1 MKVAFLMENIASSG
15 GTERVTTLIANKLAQ
30 RGHDVILISLIK
42 GDSFFELE
50 KSIKTIY
57 IEEKQIHYISFLK
70 ELFYTRRIVTKIK
83 PDILINV
90 GTNLSLFTFSISRCR
105 IKVITWEH
113 FIYERNFTALRL
125 KIGLWLAKRYTD
137 RVVLLSKIEA
147 SKWNFQKSIT
157 INNPR
162 SFTTKILPDYLSKKA
177 IAVGHLNYN
186 KGFDLLIRA
195 WAKVIK
201 RHPDAI
207 LNIYGQGEEEES
219 LNLLIKELDL
229 RHCIKIRKPIKN
241 IINAYLSSSIFLMSS
256 RSENQ
261 PMVLLEAMSCGLP
274 VVAFDCPTGPGEIL
288 ANGNDGILISIDD
301 IDQYAE
307 AIISFLDDKEKRI
320 KYGTQG
326 RINVEKYDTD
336 KIVNQWESLF
346 DEIKLCK

>member
-70 ELFYTRRIVTKIK
+70 ELYHTRKIVTKIK

-90 GTNLSLFTFSISRCR
+90 GTNLSLFTFSISRCK

-125 KIGLWLAKRYTD
+125 KIGLWLAKKYTD
-137 RVVLLSKIEA
+137 KVVLLSKKEA
-147 SKWNFQKSIT
+147 SKWNFKKSII

-162 SFTTKILPDYLSKKA
+162 SFTTTLLPDYSSKRA
-177 IAVGHLNYN
+177 IAVGQLNYN
-186 KGFDLLIRA
+186 KGFDLLIKA
-195 WAKVIK
+195 WAKVVK
-201 RHPDAI
+201 KHPDAI

-219 LNLLIKELDL
+219 LNSLIRESNLQ
-229 RHCIKIRKPIKN
+229 HYVNIRKPTKSIL
-241 IINAYLSSSIFLMSS
+241 NAYLNSSIFLMSS

-261 PMVLLEAMSCGLP
+261 PMVILEAMSCGLP
-274 VVAFDCPTGPGEIL
+274 VIAFDCPTGPGEIL
-288 ANGNDGILISIDD
+288 SNGCDGILINIDD
-301 IDQYAE
+301 TDQYAE
-307 AIISFLDDKEKRI
+307 VIISFLDDKEKRI
-320 KYGTQG
+320 KYGNQG
-326 RINVEKYDTD
+326 RLNVEKYNID
-336 KIVNQWESLF
+336 KIANQWESLF
-346 DEIKLCK
+346 KEIK